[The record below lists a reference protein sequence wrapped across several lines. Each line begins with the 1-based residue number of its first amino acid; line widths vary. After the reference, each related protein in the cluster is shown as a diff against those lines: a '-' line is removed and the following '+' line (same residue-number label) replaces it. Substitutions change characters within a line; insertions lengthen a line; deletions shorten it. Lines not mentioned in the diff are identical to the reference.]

1 MSGSLPK
8 YSSGGFGPKS
18 NPLSFSDINR
28 ITRATEIV
36 EGMNV
41 GQKSGRGKPR
51 SHFFASLVS
60 QEGTYGGKPLWHWSQ
75 IGGDDSGLSSLE
87 GLLASAQYED
97 GQGLAIQLSETAS
110 AGDNVLMHE
119 IPCTDGVR
127 RFAFGSGGA
136 DAGEDDGPALLITGQ
151 TEVGTN
157 RWQYTVVEGF
167 ISASGAFVSS
177 EPVIGGIMW
186 NLYEK
191 ETYGHGQGLSFTNGT
206 LVVGHL
212 EGIVFGGLSTVE
224 DGTRVYVCDV
234 PNPMVPQCNEE
245 LSDAPGASFS
255 FPVSSKAYQVM
266 MGGI

>member
-75 IGGDDSGLSSLE
+75 IGGDDSGLSSLD

-127 RFAFGSGGA
+127 RFAFGAGGA
-136 DAGEDDGPALLITGQ
+136 GGRVLSIVTYTPAGTDRWEYLVDEGYLDAAGDFVPNGEA
-151 TEVGTN
+151 
-157 RWQYTVVEGF
+157 
-167 ISASGAFVSS
+167 
-177 EPVIGGIMW
+177 GIMW
-186 NLYEK
+186 NLYEV
-191 ETYGHGQGLSFTNGT
+191 TTFGHGQSLSFSSGT
-206 LVVGHL
+206 LNVGPL
-212 EGIVFGGLSTVE
+212 QGPVLGSLSTVE
-224 DGTRVYVCDV
+224 GGVRVYVCDV
-234 PNPMVPQCNEE
+234 TNPMVPECGSGLTE
-245 LSDAPGASFS
+245 DAPRSQPSPPFS
-255 FPVSSKAYQVM
+255 GSSKTYQVM